1 MKGRKGFTIV
11 ELLVVISILGLLASI
26 ALPRLSHLKGRA
38 LVASMT
44 SDLRNLV
51 TSQEAFLSSH
61 GAYAG
66 GIVPTP
72 EVPGQGG
79 AGRVSLQLS
88 EGVIMNV
95 TYHTNPG
102 QGEGWSAVA
111 THPGVTDAATDECGV
126 FVGHASFSPNAAV
139 TSPGMIACY

>member
-1 MKGRKGFTIV
+1 MQGRKGFTII
-11 ELLVVISILGLLASI
+11 ELLVVISIIGLLASI
-26 ALPRLSHLKGRA
+26 AIPRLSQLKGRA
-38 LVASMT
+38 IVASMT

-51 TSQEAFLSSH
+51 TSQEAFLSTH

-66 GIVPTP
+66 GIVPTA
-72 EVPGQGG
+72 EIPGQGG

-88 EGVIMNV
+88 EGVSLTV

-111 THPGVTDAATDECGV
+111 THPGVTDAATDQCGV
-126 FVGHASFSPNAAV
+126 FVGHPSFSPNAAV
-139 TSPGMIACY
+139 TAPGMISCY

>member
-1 MKGRKGFTIV
+1 MKGRKGFTII

-26 ALPRLSHLKGRA
+26 AMPRLSQLKGRA

-51 TSQEAFLSSH
+51 TSQEAFVSSH

-66 GIVPTP
+66 GIVPTA
-72 EVPGQGG
+72 EIPGQGG
-79 AGRVSLQLS
+79 SGKVSLQLS
-88 EGVIMNV
+88 EGVVMTV
-95 TYHTNPG
+95 TYHNNPG

-111 THPGVTDAATDECGV
+111 THPGVTDPATDTCGV
-126 FVGHASFSPNAAV
+126 FVGHSSYSPNAAV
-139 TSPGMIACY
+139 TSPGTISCY